1 VLEATDT
8 EYASA
13 GDGGHLAY
21 CTWGSGPVDLLLMS
35 GELISID
42 AMPDEPGYA
51 ACLDR
56 LASFSRVVCF
66 DQRGVGL
73 SDPVP
78 LGAPPTVEQWALDAR
93 AVLDAA
99 GSESAVVFA
108 ATDAGMAGL
117 LLTATHPERI
127 TRLVLFNAYARS
139 LWAPD
144 FPWGHEHETYE
155 STADAV
161 TDTKADGRTVDLL
174 SILAPS
180 VHLERPFRDWW
191 DRAGHRGAS
200 PAVARAIWNAYSK
213 TDTRPALAA
222 IHVPT
227 LVLHRA
233 DNAWTKAG
241 NGRYIADNIENSTF
255 VSLPGADDLWWVGD
269 TDGLIDQLEE
279 FVTGH
284 PALARSNRML
294 AAVLFT
300 DIVGSTEQAAALG
313 DQIWREHLDQHDE
326 AVTRQ
331 LVRFG
336 GRLVKTTGDGVL
348 ATFDGPARA
357 IHCALAICD
366 AVGRLGLE
374 LRTGL
379 HVGEVERR
387 GEDVSGIAV
396 HLAERIQAVA
406 ATGEVLVSRTV
417 VDLVAGSGIGF
428 RDRGEHQFK
437 GVPGTW
443 KLFAVAG

>member
-1 VLEATDT
+1 MLEATGIH
-8 EYASA
+8 YAPA

-21 CTWGSGPVDLLLMS
+21 CTLGSGSVDLLLMS

-42 AMPDEPGYA
+42 TMPDEPRYA

-56 LASFSRVVCF
+56 LASFSRVICF

-99 GSESAVVFA
+99 ASESTIVLA
-108 ATDAGMAGL
+108 ATDAGMAAL
-117 LLTATHPERI
+117 LLAATHPERI

-144 FPWGHEHETYE
+144 FPWGHEPGAYE

-161 TDTKADGRTVDLL
+161 TDTSPAGGDVDLL
-174 SILAPS
+174 SVLAPS

-200 PAVARAIWNAYSK
+200 PTVARAIWNAYSQ
-213 TDTRPALAA
+213 TDARPALSA

-227 LVLHRA
+227 LVLHRIG
-233 DNAWTKAG
+233 NAWTKADH
-241 NGRYIADNIENSTF
+241 GRYIADNIENSVF
-255 VSLPGADDLWWVGD
+255 VLLPGADDLWWVGD
-269 TDGLIDQLEE
+269 TDGLIDQIEE

-284 PALARSNRML
+284 PALARSNRLL

-313 DQIWREHLDQHDE
+313 DQIWKERLDQHDD
-326 AVTRQ
+326 AVGRQ

-336 GRLVKTTGDGVL
+336 GRLVKTTGDGAL

-357 IHCALAICD
+357 IHCARAIRD

-374 LRTGL
+374 LRAGL
-379 HVGEVERR
+379 HIGEVERR
-387 GEDVSGIAV
+387 GADVSGIAV
-396 HLAERIQAVA
+396 HLAQRIEAVA
-406 ATGEVLVSRTV
+406 ATGEILVSRTV
-417 VDLVAGSGIGF
+417 VDLVAGSGIEF
-428 RDRGEHQFK
+428 EDRGEEELK
-437 GVPGTW
+437 GIPGTW
-443 KLFAVAG
+443 KLYAVAG